1 MKSLLFVCFRRLPA
15 AVTLVVVLA
24 GASAAAVSAADHGGG
39 ARFRVTAT
47 FTATVGGFEACG
59 IRVTVAGTATGTHVG
74 VGTWTH
80 SECIDP
86 FSQAPKA
93 HVVGE
98 GVLVA
103 SNGDRLV
110 VDFDALADLP
120 DAATGEI
127 HPRGTYTI
135 VGGTGRFAG
144 ATGSGS
150 LAVDGIVGHDETAV
164 LDGTIRVGDAG

>member
-1 MKSLLFVCFRRLPA
+1 MRLILVLCSLCALSVG
-15 AVTLVVVLA
+15 V
-24 GASAAAVSAADHGGG
+24 AAANADKDG

-59 IRVTVAGTATGTHVG
+59 IRVTVSGTAAGTHVG

-98 GVLVA
+98 GILT
-103 SNGDRLV
+103 SSSGDRLV
-110 VDFDALADLP
+110 IDFDALADLP
-120 DAATGEI
+120 DATGEI

-144 ATGSGS
+144 ATGNGS
-150 LAVDGIVGHDETAV
+150 LTVDGIVGHTETAV
-164 LDGTIRVGDAG
+164 LDGTIRVGDAEKRSA

>member
-1 MKSLLFVCFRRLPA
+1 MRLRVRLSRIVLTATLFVM
-15 AVTLVVVLA
+15 LA
-24 GASAAAVSAADHGGG
+24 GAGAARSAADPGGG
-39 ARFRVTAT
+39 AHFHVIAT
-47 FTATVGGFEACG
+47 FKATVGGFEACG
-59 IRVTVAGTATGTHVG
+59 IRVTVSGTAAGTHVG
-74 VGTWTH
+74 RGTWTH

-110 VDFDALADLP
+110 IDFDALADLP
-120 DAATGEI
+120 DAGTGEI

-135 VGGTGRFAG
+135 ARGTGRFVG
-144 ATGSGS
+144 ATGNGS
-150 LAVDGIVGHDETAV
+150 LVVDGIVGQTETAV
-164 LDGTIRVGDAG
+164 LDGTIRVGDAE